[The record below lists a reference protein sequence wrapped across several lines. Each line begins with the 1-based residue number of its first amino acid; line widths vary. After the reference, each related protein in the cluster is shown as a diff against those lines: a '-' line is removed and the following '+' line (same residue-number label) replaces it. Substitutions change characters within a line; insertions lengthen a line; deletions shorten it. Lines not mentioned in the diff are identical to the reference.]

1 MFEEYSD
8 VLTVSEATEM
18 LRMGYNAVYQ
28 LLETKKLRGFRN
40 GKVWLISKKAIIDYI
55 LSASDLN

>member
-18 LRMGYNAVYQ
+18 LRMGYNALYQ